1 MEITDET
8 IAHVAE
14 LVKLEFDGE
23 RAAGIKADLLKI
35 LEYMDTMNALDTEG
49 IMPMSHV
56 LPLKNV
62 FREDLV
68 TNGGGG
74 ADLLENAPCTK
85 EGKFVVPKTVG

>member
-35 LEYMDTMNALDTEG
+35 LEYMDTMNALDTED
-49 IMPMSHV
+49 V
-56 LPLKNV
+56 
-62 FREDLV
+62 V
-68 TNGGGG
+68 TNGRGE

>member
-1 MEITDET
+1 
-8 IAHVAE
+8 
-14 LVKLEFDGE
+14 
-23 RAAGIKADLLKI
+23 
-35 LEYMDTMNALDTEG
+35 MNALDTEG

-62 FREDLV
+62 FREDVV